1 MGTRLQSNGRATE
14 QIGVLIEQFTG
25 GAVLRIERAVEW
37 PRSFYAP
44 SDGDLCVPDGWFGG
58 QDGGANGQSNGCP
71 NVSMQAIR
79 VPPGTPT
86 PPTRSVTLSA
96 PQLPPLSQ

>member
-14 QIGVLIEQFTG
+14 QIGVPIERFTG

-37 PRSFYAP
+37 PRSVYAP

-58 QDGGANGQSNGCP
+58 QDGGANGQSNGFP
-71 NVSMQAIR
+71 AR
-79 VPPGTPT
+79 
-86 PPTRSVTLSA
+86 L
-96 PQLPPLSQ
+96 